1 MMRASGLP
9 FRSTRNDSWRS
20 LTRARMSSSLRAS
33 SAAAIVKSI
42 TKNYNGYRP
51 PTTTF
56 ERRSPAFLARVLLP
70 DPEPLHE
77 ALDAFRVRRPRLVAK
92 QGASLVDV
100 RPRLRH
106 VSRLIRQPLD
116 GRRNAKRL
124 LEPGNHLAQA
134 DGLVVPEVDHLVRRA
149 VVLHGCAYARDDV
162 VDVGVVSSR
171 GTVAEYGNGLG
182 GPHQARELVNR
193 EPRGSSIDG
202 RTPAFAAR

>member
-124 LEPGNHLAQA
+124 LDPGNHLAQA
-134 DGLVVPEVDHLVRRA
+134 DGLIVPEINHFVRRPVVPDGRA
-149 VVLHGCAYARDDV
+149 HAGDDI
-162 VDVGVVSSR
+162 VDVGVVPPCGPIAKDR
-171 GTVAEYGNGLG
+171 EGLAR
-182 GPHQARELVNR
+182 PHEARELM
-193 EPRGSSIDG
+193 DG
-202 RTPAFAAR
+202 E